1 MSQRSALILNRASA
15 SSRSLSSCVTRER
28 RFSTRPII
36 WKRPSNSVIASPS
49 WMKGVSLHRVRWN
62 SYWPCATSGARCS
75 VLMVYKSCSSN
86 SQEKHCGTNDRKRI
100 LMKTLWYIARKDLL
114 QITRDRNGLTLMLVV
129 PLVLITVVGFAF
141 GSFYN
146 DGSSQIQIVVALNN
160 QETAPDAFIGK
171 AIASA
176 LKIKTSQLA
185 ITVNEYR
192 SPAQV
197 IAQVEA
203 TNNAANV
210 GIVIPAGASQTLLN
224 DLQQNITPKNLVQ
237 LYTLPNTN
245 DLRVTV
251 VENIVNNVVQSL
263 LAGSASVNQVYRVCH
278 QAGNYCAQQTIDPA
292 AISAAV
298 ASASSEANQ
307 AIQTLSAGQAIKISP
322 FDQVLPGYAV
332 FFALFGLNAVAAT
345 ILQEKEDGT
354 FRRLLIAPIQKYALL
369 GGKLL
374 AQFLVTLAQLCI
386 FFLVGYFAFKMEVN
400 NWPAVI
406 LLLIGSSFAATG
418 LGMLLVSLVK
428 TRRQL
433 SPVVTLVVLITSA
446 VGGAWWPLFLEPTW
460 LQPLA
465 KIGITAWAM
474 EGLNGSMILGKG
486 FMDVLPDILGL
497 LAYGLI
503 CLMIALRLF
512 RFQQKTA
519 IVR

>member
-1 MSQRSALILNRASA
+1 
-15 SSRSLSSCVTRER
+15 
-28 RFSTRPII
+28 
-36 WKRPSNSVIASPS
+36 
-49 WMKGVSLHRVRWN
+49 
-62 SYWPCATSGARCS
+62 
-75 VLMVYKSCSSN
+75 
-86 SQEKHCGTNDRKRI
+86 
-100 LMKTLWYIARKDLL
+100 MKTLWYIARKDLL

-298 ASASSEANQ
+298 ASASAEAARSIQ
-307 AIQTLSAGQAIKISP
+307 ALTAGQTIKISA

-332 FFALFGLNAVAAT
+332 FFSLFGLNAVAAT

-369 GGKLL
+369 GGKML
-374 AQFLVTLAQLCI
+374 AQFLVTMMQLFI
-386 FFLVGYFAFKMEVN
+386 LFLVGYLAFKVHIHD
-400 NWPAVI
+400 WLSVG
-406 LLLIGSSFAATG
+406 LLLISTSFAATG
-418 LGMLLVSLVK
+418 LGMLLVSVVR
-428 TRRQL
+428 TRAQINAA
-433 SPVVTLVVLITSA
+433 VTLVVLVTSA
-446 VGGAWWPLFLEPTW
+446 IGGAWWPLFLEPAW
-460 LQPLA
+460 LQNLA

-474 EGLNGSMILGKG
+474 DGLNGTMILGKS
-486 FMDVLPDILGL
+486 FMAVLPDILAL

-503 CLMIALRLF
+503 CLLISLRLF

-519 IVR
+519 VVR

>member
-1 MSQRSALILNRASA
+1 
-15 SSRSLSSCVTRER
+15 
-28 RFSTRPII
+28 
-36 WKRPSNSVIASPS
+36 
-49 WMKGVSLHRVRWN
+49 
-62 SYWPCATSGARCS
+62 
-75 VLMVYKSCSSN
+75 
-86 SQEKHCGTNDRKRI
+86 
-100 LMKTLWYIARKDLL
+100 MKTLWYIAKKDLL
-114 QITRDRNGLTLMLVV
+114 QISKDRNGLILMLLV
-129 PLVLITVVGFAF
+129 PLVLISVVGFTF
-141 GSFYN
+141 GSFYGS
-146 DGSSQIQIVVALNN
+146 GSSQIQITVALNN
-160 QETAPDAFIGK
+160 QETAQNAFIGK
-171 AIASA
+171 TIASA
-176 LKIKTSQLA
+176 LKINTRQLA

-203 TNNAANV
+203 ANNAANV
-210 GIVIPAGASQTLLN
+210 GIVIPVGASQTLLN
-224 DLQQNITPKNLVQ
+224 DLQRNVTPKNLVQ
-237 LYTLPNTN
+237 FYTLPNTN
-245 DLRVTV
+245 DLRITV
-251 VENIVNNVVQSL
+251 VQNIVNTVVQSI
-263 LAGSASVNQVYRVCH
+263 LAGRASVNQVYQVCH
-278 QAGNYCAQQTIDPA
+278 QPGNHCAQNTIDPTTIA
-292 AISAAV
+292 TAIARAN
-298 ASASSEANQ
+298 SEANQ
-307 AIQTLSAGQAIKISP
+307 AIETLSAGHAVTIDP

-332 FFALFGLNAVAAT
+332 FFSLLGLNAVAAT

-369 GGKLL
+369 GGKML
-374 AQFLVTLAQLCI
+374 AQFLVTLAQLSI
-386 FFLVGYFAFKMEVN
+386 IFLVGYFVFKVHISD
-400 NWPAVI
+400 WLTVS
-406 LLLIGSSFAATG
+406 LLLISTSFAATG

-428 TRRQL
+428 TRAQIN
-433 SPVVTLVVLITSA
+433 PVVTLVVLITSA

>member
-1 MSQRSALILNRASA
+1 
-15 SSRSLSSCVTRER
+15 
-28 RFSTRPII
+28 
-36 WKRPSNSVIASPS
+36 
-49 WMKGVSLHRVRWN
+49 
-62 SYWPCATSGARCS
+62 
-75 VLMVYKSCSSN
+75 
-86 SQEKHCGTNDRKRI
+86 
-100 LMKTLWYIARKDLL
+100 MKTLWYIAKKDLL
-114 QITRDRNGLTLMLVV
+114 QITRDRNGLILMLVV

-171 AIASA
+171 TIASA
-176 LKIKTSQLA
+176 LKIKTNQLA

-203 TNNAANV
+203 ANNAANV
-210 GIVIPAGASQTLLN
+210 GIVIPAGASQALLD
-224 DLQQNITPKNLVQ
+224 DLQQNVTPKDLVQ
-237 LYTLPNTN
+237 FYTLPNTN

-278 QAGNYCAQQTIDPA
+278 QANNYCAQQTINPA

-307 AIQTLSAGQAIKISP
+307 AIQALTAGQAIKISA

-332 FFALFGLNAVAAT
+332 FFSLFGLNAVAAT

-369 GGKLL
+369 GGKML
-374 AQFLVTLAQLCI
+374 AQFLVTMAQLFI
-386 FFLVGYFAFKMEVN
+386 LFLVGYLVFKVHIHD
-400 NWPAVI
+400 WLSVA
-406 LLLIGSSFAATG
+406 LLLISTSFAATG
-418 LGMLLVSLVK
+418 LGMLLVSVVR
-428 TRRQL
+428 TRAQINAA
-433 SPVVTLVVLITSA
+433 VTLVVLVTSA
-446 VGGAWWPLFLEPTW
+446 IGGAWWPLFLEPTW
-460 LQPLA
+460 LQNLA

-474 EGLNGSMILGKG
+474 EGLNGAMILGKS
-486 FMDVLPDILGL
+486 FMAVLPDILAL

-503 CLMIALRLF
+503 CLLIALRLF

-519 IVR
+519 VVK